1 MSIRTKLSFDI
12 HFFYILSIYHS
23 MCSCQMFC
31 KDCRVT
37 LKAITES
44 TFTCYTFLM
53 KSILTNT
60 VKITVAA
67 VLAILCAQWLVQR
80 TVNPPIQVRFLY
92 SPYFSQQSWCEMSGK
107 LKHTGKLKSIKFLL
121 HYIHLKNLIPLCKN
135 WH

>member
-1 MSIRTKLSFDI
+1 MSS
-12 HFFYILSIYHS
+12 SIY
-23 MCSCQMFC
+23 MFC
-31 KDCRVT
+31 KVI
-37 LKAITES
+37 LHLLSFSILAITES
-44 TFTCYTFLM
+44 TFTCYTFFM

-92 SPYFSQQSWCEMSGK
+92 SPYFNQQSWCEMSGK

-121 HYIHLKNLIPLCKN
+121 HYTHLKNLIPLCKN

>member
-1 MSIRTKLSFDI
+1 MSSYIYIICKVLLHLLSFS
-12 HFFYILSIYHS
+12 IL
-23 MCSCQMFC
+23 
-31 KDCRVT
+31 
-37 LKAITES
+37 AITES
-44 TFTCYTFLM
+44 PFTCYTFLM

-60 VKITVAA
+60 VKITMAA

-92 SPYFSQQSWCEMSGK
+92 SPYFNQQSWCEMSGI
-107 LKHTGKLKSIKFLL
+107 LKHTWQLKSIKFLL

>member
-1 MSIRTKLSFDI
+1 MSSYIYIFCKVLLHLLSFS
-12 HFFYILSIYHS
+12 IL
-23 MCSCQMFC
+23 
-31 KDCRVT
+31 
-37 LKAITES
+37 AITES

-60 VKITVAA
+60 VKITMSA

-92 SPYFSQQSWCEMSGK
+92 SPYFNQQSWCEMSGI
-107 LKHTGKLKSIKFLL
+107 LKHTMQLKSIKLLL
-121 HYIHLKNLIPLCKN
+121 HYTHLKNLILPCKN

>member
-1 MSIRTKLSFDI
+1 MSSYIYIICKVLLHLLSFS
-12 HFFYILSIYHS
+12 IL
-23 MCSCQMFC
+23 
-31 KDCRVT
+31 
-37 LKAITES
+37 AITES

-92 SPYFSQQSWCEMSGK
+92 SSCFNQQSWCEMSGI
-107 LKHTGKLKSIKFLL
+107 LKHTWQLKSIKFLL